1 MAPKSPRLTAS
12 QVIKQLKAAGFL
24 EVSQNGSHLK
34 LFNPETR
41 RTVIVP
47 VHSSKMIPIGT
58 LKAIEK
64 QANINFS

>member
-1 MAPKSPRLTAS
+1 MSSKSPRLTAS
-12 QVIKQLKAAGFL
+12 QVIKKLKSTGFL

-64 QANINFS
+64 QADINFS

>member
-1 MAPKSPRLTAS
+1 MSPKSPRLTAS
-12 QVIKQLKAAGFL
+12 QVIKQLKFAGFL

-41 RTVIVP
+41 RTAIVP

-64 QANINFS
+64 QADINFS

>member
-1 MAPKSPRLTAS
+1 MSPKSPRLTAS
-12 QVIKQLKAAGFL
+12 QVIKQLKAVGFL

-41 RTVIVP
+41 RTAIVP
-47 VHSSKMIPIGT
+47 VHSSKIIPAGT

-64 QANINFS
+64 QADINFS

>member
-1 MAPKSPRLTAS
+1 MPKSPRLNAS
-12 QVIKQLKAAGFL
+12 QVIKQLKSAGFL

-34 LFNPETR
+34 LFNTETR

-47 VHSSKMIPIGT
+47 LHSSKMIPIGT

-64 QANINFS
+64 QAGINFL

>member
-1 MAPKSPRLTAS
+1 MPKSPRLTAI
-12 QVIKQLKAAGFL
+12 QVIKQLKAAGFS

-34 LFNPETR
+34 LFNPENR

-47 VHSSKMIPIGT
+47 IHSNKMIPIGT

-64 QANINFS
+64 QSGINFS

>member
-1 MAPKSPRLTAS
+1 MPKSPRLTAS
-12 QVIKQLKAAGFL
+12 QVIKQLKSVGFL

-64 QANINFS
+64 QADINFS